1 MEKEKISCSQMFFTI
16 VCYIQSFSLLTAFTF
31 GIVGRD
37 SWISITLGGIVAMLL
52 LLLQLSVMK
61 KYPGKSLFEINELA
75 FGKWIGRIFSV
86 LYLFYFFCL
95 CFLNLRD
102 MKDFVNFSVLPNTSS
117 LIILVLFM
125 MICGWA
131 VIKGLRVV
139 VRYGAV
145 FVIITLIAFILTTI
159 FVWDRIDYHNLLP
172 LLSVTPE
179 KLLKST
185 NLDAV
190 IPFGT
195 IIFQMIV
202 PQLEDKKHMSSCV
215 LKGFLCGSLFLLAVV
230 IRDTMVLGDLAQI
243 LIFPSFS
250 TLQLAGFTEIFQ
262 GTDVVY
268 ATVLITLEFFKI
280 SFLYYIT
287 IAGVAEL
294 LKLKSYKLS
303 TLIIGVGIII
313 CSYMV
318 YSSVIEHIKSAQTI
332 TPTLWLLFEFVLPLL
347 TLLKIVIS
355 KKGKKANQTITSS

>member
-37 SWISITLGGIVAMLL
+37 SWISITLGGIVAMFFLL
-52 LLLQLSVMK
+52 IQLSVMK

-102 MKDFVNFSVLPNTSS
+102 MKDFVNFSVLPTTPS
-117 LIILVLFM
+117 LIILISFM

-159 FVWDRIDYHNLLP
+159 FVWNRIDYHNLLP

-313 CSYMV
+313 CSYIV
-318 YSSVIEHIKSAQTI
+318 YSSVMEHIISAQTI
-332 TPTLWLLFEFVLPLL
+332 TPILWLLFEFVLPLL
-347 TLLKIVIS
+347 TLLKIIFS
-355 KKGKKANQTITSS
+355 KKAKRANQPTTSS

>member
-16 VCYIQSFSLLTAFTF
+16 VCYIQSFSLLTTFTF
-31 GIVGRD
+31 GIAGRD
-37 SWISITLGGIVAMLL
+37 SWIPITLGGIVAILFLL
-52 LLLQLSVMK
+52 IQLSVMK
-61 KYPGKSLFEINELA
+61 KYPGKSLFQINELA
-75 FGKWIGRIFSV
+75 FGKWVGRIFSL

-102 MKDFVNFSVLPNTSS
+102 MKDFVNFSVLPNTPS
-117 LIILVLFM
+117 LVILVLFM
-125 MICGWA
+125 MVCGWA
-131 VIKGLRVV
+131 VIKGLKVV

-145 FVIITLIAFILTTI
+145 FVMITLIAFILTTI
-159 FVWDRIDYHNLLP
+159 FVWNRIDFHNLLP
-172 LLSVTPE
+172 VLSISPE

-195 IIFQMIV
+195 IIFQMIA
-202 PQLEDKKHMSSCV
+202 PQLEDKKQMSSCM
-215 LKGFLCGSLFLLAVV
+215 LKGFLCGSLFLLAVI
-230 IRDTMVLGDLAQI
+230 IRDTIVLGDMVKI

-268 ATVLITLEFFKI
+268 ATLLITLEFFKV

-287 IAGVAEL
+287 IAGIAEL

-303 TLIIGVGIII
+303 VLIIGVGIII
-313 CSYMV
+313 CSYLV
-318 YSSVIEHIKSAQTI
+318 YSSVMEHITSAQTI
-332 TPTLWLLFEFVLPLL
+332 IPILWLLFEFVLPVL
-347 TLLKIVIS
+347 TLLKITFS
-355 KKGKKANQTITSS
+355 KKRKKANQATTSS